1 LLPAVFIRAPYVVS
15 VGPEVDMLAT
25 VRHRGVAVGESAGLG
40 ESAGEA
46 ESVGRRGR
54 RGRES
59 QWGVARAGAPGEC
72 AGLVLPSRAD
82 ARPEGAPVVR

>member
-25 VRHRGVAVGESAGLG
+25 VRHRGVAVEGSAGLG

-59 QWGVARAGAPGEC
+59 QWGSRPRWCARGVRWPRASI
-72 AGLVLPSRAD
+72 PS
-82 ARPEGAPVVR
+82 